1 MEKKERRLA
10 MPINWMVKQ
19 KVKEQMLKPIS
30 YCLLKRTFCAYSTPE
45 FCLCI
50 RECDYLKPK
59 EVTFRRRK

>member
-1 MEKKERRLA
+1 MS
-10 MPINWMVKQ
+10 INWMVKQ

-59 EVTFRRRK
+59 EVTFRRKK